1 MCVLINPIVYSK
13 KKKKTHDMKW
23 AKFTCIMKV
32 MSKTLNEVGHN
43 YRFIIQINL
52 SLFFYFFE
60 KELSLLF
67 DFTMSIHD
75 IQNSVINNNK
85 LNVFSFFFFLFLESI
100 EFVFLYII
108 KIMKKF
114 SYKIDCS
121 LKLQSYSIK

>member
-1 MCVLINPIVYSK
+1 
-13 KKKKTHDMKW
+13 MKW

-108 KIMKKF
+108 KIMTKF
-114 SYKIDCS
+114 SYKTNCS
-121 LKLQSYSIK
+121 PKLQSYSIK

>member
-1 MCVLINPIVYSK
+1 
-13 KKKKTHDMKW
+13 MKS
-23 AKFTCIMKV
+23 AITTD
-32 MSKTLNEVGHN
+32 SSSRSTYH
-43 YRFIIQINL
+43 Y
-52 SLFFYFFE
+52 FFFFFE

-108 KIMKKF
+108 KIMTKF
-114 SYKIDCS
+114 SYKINCS